1 MRYSFIDV
9 ARGIN
14 IILVVLG
21 HCMYS
26 ADIPLNKMIMSF
38 HMPLFFFLSGIFAKR
53 QNDIS
58 LAFLRRI
65 SLKSRRLLISHVFLS
80 LTIIVLNCVLCYF
93 I

>member
-38 HMPLFFFLSGIFAKR
+38 HMPLFFFLVG
-53 QNDIS
+53 
-58 LAFLRRI
+58 FL
-65 SLKSRRLLISHVFLS
+65 LS
-80 LTIIVLNCVLCYF
+80 DRMIYPWHF
-93 I
+93 